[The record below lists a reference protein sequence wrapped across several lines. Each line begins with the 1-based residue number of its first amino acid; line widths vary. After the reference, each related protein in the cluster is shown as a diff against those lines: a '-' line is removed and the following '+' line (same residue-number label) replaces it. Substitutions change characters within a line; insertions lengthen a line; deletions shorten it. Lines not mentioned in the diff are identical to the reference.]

1 MNSLILD
8 GLNELGYENDFLLIE
23 KLEIYL
29 ATLKKWNKVYNLTA
43 INEDSEIITK
53 HFFDSLSVNG
63 FIQNS
68 QRILDVGTGAGFP
81 GLILA
86 LFNPDKSFVLVDGVS
101 KKISFLQEMIGKLN
115 LKNVM
120 AVHIKVEEYKVTE
133 QFDIIISRAFA
144 EIKKMIKLTKHLIKA
159 NGKFIAM
166 KGPDVINELDD
177 LNLPFVNYDVMVPF
191 LHGTRKIIARILQ
204 LSTGPK
210 EDGEV

>member
-1 MNSLILD
+1 MNSLIVD
-8 GLNELGYENDFLLIE
+8 GLNELGYENDVLLIE

-144 EIKKMIKLTKHLIKA
+144 EIKKMIKLTKHLIKV

-166 KGPDVINELDD
+166 KGPDVMNELDD
-177 LNLPFVNYDVMVPF
+177 LNLTFVNYDVMVPF
-191 LHGTRKIIARILQ
+191 LQGTRKIIEIKN
-204 LSTGPK
+204 S
-210 EDGEV
+210 

>member
-1 MNSLILD
+1 MNTLILD
-8 GLNELGYENDFLLIE
+8 GLNELGYENDVLLIK

-43 INEDSEIITK
+43 INEDNEIITK
-53 HFFDSLSVNG
+53 HFLDSLSVNG

-120 AVHIKVEEYKVTE
+120 AVHTKVEEYKVTE

-144 EIKKMIKLTKHLIKA
+144 EIKKMIKLTKHLIKV

-166 KGPDVINELDD
+166 KGPNVMNELDD
-177 LNLPFVNYDVMVPF
+177 LNLTFVNYDVMVPF
-191 LHGTRKIIARILQ
+191 LQGTRKIIEIKN
-204 LSTGPK
+204 S
-210 EDGEV
+210 

>member
-1 MNSLILD
+1 LNSLIVD
-8 GLNELGYENDFLLIE
+8 GLNELGYENDVLLIE

-53 HFFDSLSVNG
+53 HFLDSLSVNG

-86 LFNPDKSFVLVDGVS
+86 IFNPDKSFVLVDGVS

-144 EIKKMIKLTKHLIKA
+144 EIKKMIKLTKHLIKV

-166 KGPDVINELDD
+166 KGPDVMNELDD
-177 LNLPFVNYDVMVPF
+177 LNLTFVNYDVMVPF
-191 LHGTRKIIARILQ
+191 LQGTRKIIEIKN
-204 LSTGPK
+204 S
-210 EDGEV
+210 

>member
-1 MNSLILD
+1 MNSLIVE
-8 GLNELGYENDFLLIE
+8 GLNELGHENDFLLIE

-144 EIKKMIKLTKHLIKA
+144 EIKKMIKLTKHLIKV

-166 KGPDVINELDD
+166 KGPDVMNELDD
-177 LNLPFVNYDVMVPF
+177 LNLTFVNYDVMVPF
-191 LHGTRKIIARILQ
+191 LQGTRKIIEIKN
-204 LSTGPK
+204 S
-210 EDGEV
+210 

>member
-1 MNSLILD
+1 MNSLIVE

-86 LFNPDKSFVLVDGVS
+86 LFNPEKSFVLVDGVS

-120 AVHIKVEEYKVTE
+120 AVHIKVEEYKVTD

-144 EIKKMIKLTKHLIKA
+144 EIKKMIKLTNHLIKV

-166 KGPDVINELDD
+166 KGPDVMNELDD

-191 LHGTRKIIARILQ
+191 LQGTRKIIEIKN
-204 LSTGPK
+204 S
-210 EDGEV
+210 

>member
-1 MNSLILD
+1 LNSLIVE

-86 LFNPDKSFVLVDGVS
+86 LFNPEKSFVLVDGVS

-144 EIKKMIKLTKHLIKA
+144 EIKKMIKLTKHLIKV

-166 KGPDVINELDD
+166 KGPDVMNELDD

-191 LHGTRKIIARILQ
+191 LQGTRKIIEIKN
-204 LSTGPK
+204 S
-210 EDGEV
+210 

>member
-1 MNSLILD
+1 MNSLILE

-53 HFFDSLSVNG
+53 HFLDSLSVNG

-144 EIKKMIKLTKHLIKA
+144 EIKKMIKLTKHLIKV

-166 KGPDVINELDD
+166 KGPDVMNELDD

-191 LHGTRKIIARILQ
+191 LQGTRKIIEIKN
-204 LSTGPK
+204 S
-210 EDGEV
+210 

>member
-1 MNSLILD
+1 MNSLIVE

-144 EIKKMIKLTKHLIKA
+144 DIKKMIKLTNHLIKV

-166 KGPDVINELDD
+166 KGPDVMNELDD
-177 LNLPFVNYDVMVPF
+177 MNLPFVNYDVMVPF
-191 LHGTRKIIARILQ
+191 LQGTRKIIEIKN
-204 LSTGPK
+204 S
-210 EDGEV
+210 

>member
-1 MNSLILD
+1 MNTLILD
-8 GLNELGYENDFLLIE
+8 GLNELGYENDVLLIK

-43 INEDSEIITK
+43 INEDNEIITK
-53 HFFDSLSVNG
+53 HFLDSLSVNG

-144 EIKKMIKLTKHLIKA
+144 EIKKMIKLTKHLIKV

-166 KGPDVINELDD
+166 KGPDVMNELDD
-177 LNLPFVNYDVMVPF
+177 LNLTFVNYDVMVPF
-191 LHGTRKIIARILQ
+191 LQGTRKIIEIKN
-204 LSTGPK
+204 S
-210 EDGEV
+210 

>member
-1 MNSLILD
+1 MNSLILE

-86 LFNPDKSFVLVDGVS
+86 LFNPEKSFVLVDGVS

-120 AVHIKVEEYKVTE
+120 AVHIKVEEYKVTD

-144 EIKKMIKLTKHLIKA
+144 EIKKMIKLTNHLIKV

-166 KGPDVINELDD
+166 KGPDVMNELDD

-191 LHGTRKIIARILQ
+191 LQGTRKIIEIKN
-204 LSTGPK
+204 S
-210 EDGEV
+210 

>member
-1 MNSLILD
+1 MNSLILE

-120 AVHIKVEEYKVTE
+120 ALHIKVEEYKVTE

-144 EIKKMIKLTKHLIKA
+144 EIKKMIKLTKHLIKV

-166 KGPDVINELDD
+166 KGPDVMNELDD

-191 LHGTRKIIARILQ
+191 LQGTRKIIEIKN
-204 LSTGPK
+204 S
-210 EDGEV
+210 

>member
-1 MNSLILD
+1 MNSLIVE

-43 INEDSEIITK
+43 INEDSAIITK

-191 LHGTRKIIARILQ
+191 LHGTRKIIEIKN
-204 LSTGPK
+204 S
-210 EDGEV
+210 

>member
-1 MNSLILD
+1 MNSLIVE
-8 GLNELGYENDFLLIE
+8 GLNELGHENDFLLIE

-43 INEDSEIITK
+43 INEDSAIITK

-144 EIKKMIKLTKHLIKA
+144 EIKKMIKLTKHLIKV

-166 KGPDVINELDD
+166 KGPDVMNELDD

-191 LHGTRKIIARILQ
+191 LHGTRKIIEIKN
-204 LSTGPK
+204 S
-210 EDGEV
+210 

>member
-1 MNSLILD
+1 MNSLILE
-8 GLNELGYENDFLLIE
+8 GLNELGYENDVLLIE

-53 HFFDSLSVNG
+53 HFLDSLSVNG

-144 EIKKMIKLTKHLIKA
+144 EIKKMIKLTKHLIKV

-166 KGPDVINELDD
+166 KGPDVMNELDD
-177 LNLPFVNYDVMVPF
+177 LDLPFVNYDVMVPF
-191 LHGTRKIIARILQ
+191 LQGTRKIIEIKN
-204 LSTGPK
+204 S
-210 EDGEV
+210 

>member
-1 MNSLILD
+1 MNSLIVD
-8 GLNELGYENDFLLIE
+8 GLNELGYENDVLLIE

-53 HFFDSLSVNG
+53 HFLDSLSVNG

-144 EIKKMIKLTKHLIKA
+144 EIKKMIKLTKHLIKV

-177 LNLPFVNYDVMVPF
+177 LNLTFVNYDVMVPF
-191 LHGTRKIIARILQ
+191 LQGTRKIIEIKN
-204 LSTGPK
+204 S
-210 EDGEV
+210 

>member
-1 MNSLILD
+1 MNSLIIE
-8 GLNELGYENDFLLIE
+8 GLNELGYENDFFLIE

-144 EIKKMIKLTKHLIKA
+144 EIKKMIKLTKHLIKV

-166 KGPDVINELDD
+166 KGPDVMNELDD

-191 LHGTRKIIARILQ
+191 LQGTRKIIEIKN
-204 LSTGPK
+204 S
-210 EDGEV
+210 

>member
-1 MNSLILD
+1 LNSLIVE
-8 GLNELGYENDFLLIE
+8 GLNELGYENDLLLIE

-144 EIKKMIKLTKHLIKA
+144 DIKKMIKLTNHLIKV

-166 KGPDVINELDD
+166 KGPDVMNELDD
-177 LNLPFVNYDVMVPF
+177 MNLPFVNYDVMVPF
-191 LHGTRKIIARILQ
+191 LQGTRKIIEIKN
-204 LSTGPK
+204 S
-210 EDGEV
+210 